1 MLPVKISLNLHGLCS
16 IVLVCLCLTVLF
28 VLSPVRQSTSLET
41 ENSASDELI
50 QVDPGKSRRGD
61 ITAGAKSV
69 FGVSASAGTLLR
81 FSIDKGDLAL
91 TTIVYGPKGAKLVE
105 HVSED
110 FEVVELSVPVDVSGS
125 YRIEIE
131 SREKADGPRPYEITV
146 DALTPITLAG
156 RKDSEARQAMAPAG
170 ALRAT
175 WKAASLRQAIEQ
187 YEKAGRNDLAD
198 KEQAEITV
206 IESYLPQPATEAEIQ
221 QAVSAAIAETGA
233 SSMKDMGKVMK
244 ATQTALAGK
253 NADGKLVSEI
263 VKTKLSAAGGT
274 Q

>member
-1 MLPVKISLNLHGLCS
+1 MALTEKIIADLTTSMKAQDAARTSTLRMVKAAMMN
-16 IVLVCLCLTVLF
+16 
-28 VLSPVRQSTSLET
+28 R
-41 ENSASDELI
+41 
-50 QVDPGKSRRGD
+50 K
-61 ITAGAKSV
+61 
-69 FGVSASAGTLLR
+69 
-81 FSIDKGDLAL
+81 IDKGAELDDDDM
-91 TTIVYGPKGAKLVE
+91 PKLLRSLV
-105 HVSED
+105 
-110 FEVVELSVPVDVSGS
+110 
-125 YRIEIE
+125 
-131 SREKADGPRPYEITV
+131 KQ
-146 DALTPITLAG
+146 
-156 RKDSEARQAMAPAG
+156 RKDSV
-170 ALRAT
+170 
-175 WKAASLRQAIEQ
+175 EQ